1 MFELSFSSKFDWNS
15 YIIASAKTVSK
26 KNGTLICSIRFLS
39 PDVALCLCQFA
50 IRSYM
55 EYCCHIWTDVPG
67 FYFKMLEKLQNRIR
81 ETVGRL
87 RAASLEPLAPHRN
100 VATLSLLYRHYFGRC
115 SSELA
120 RLAPLP
126 NS

>member
-1 MFELSFSSKFDWNS
+1 MSFKMFKLSFSFKFDWNS
-15 YIIASAKTVSK
+15 YIISSAKTVSK

-55 EYCCHIWTDVPG
+55 EYCCQIWTDVPG

-87 RAASLEPLAPHRN
+87 RAASLEPLAPH
-100 VATLSLLYRHYFGRC
+100 
-115 SSELA
+115 
-120 RLAPLP
+120 
-126 NS
+126 